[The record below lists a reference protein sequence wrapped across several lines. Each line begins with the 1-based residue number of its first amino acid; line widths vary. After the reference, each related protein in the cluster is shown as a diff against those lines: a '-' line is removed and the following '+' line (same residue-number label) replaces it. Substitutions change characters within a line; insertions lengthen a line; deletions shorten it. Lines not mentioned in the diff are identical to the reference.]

1 LPWLWLAWLPLRRM
15 PGLWRLLPALGTLPL
30 VLSSRPD
37 GFLIRARTTRAK
49 FACGGAPEATVR
61 IIAER
66 AVVRE
71 NDKPLKRGGGRGV
84 RLVLEHL
91 AARACS
97 HKGAEPGCWRLSG
110 NLLLNRSTSDLCHCG
125 NRARW

>member
-1 LPWLWLAWLPLRRM
+1 M

-71 NDKPLKRGGGRGV
+71 NDKPLKRGGGIR
-84 RLVLEHL
+84 RVLERL
-91 AARACS
+91 PARACS
-97 HKGAEPGCWRLSG
+97 HKGAEAGCWRLSG
-110 NLLLNRSTSDLCHCG
+110 NLLLNRSTSDLSHCG
-125 NRARW
+125 NRACW